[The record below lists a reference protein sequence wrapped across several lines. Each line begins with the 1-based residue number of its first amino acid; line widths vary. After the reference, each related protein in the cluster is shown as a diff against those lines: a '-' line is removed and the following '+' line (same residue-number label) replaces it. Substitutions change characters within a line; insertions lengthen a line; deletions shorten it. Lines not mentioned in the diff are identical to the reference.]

1 MSKKPSGIIDEE
13 TMRRELCTAAYLMAR
28 NRKWDLTEEDFT
40 IDENLNFT
48 HATWRGIFCKGGE
61 SVVATV
67 EIINHY
73 IEECNKPE
81 EKRDL
86 SFIHI
91 IKD

>member
-61 SVVATV
+61 TVIATV
-67 EIINHY
+67 EIINDY
-73 IEECNKPE
+73 IEVCNKPE

-91 IKD
+91 VKD

>member
-48 HATWRGIFCKGGE
+48 HATWRGIFAK
-61 SVVATV
+61 VVKLWLQQLKLLT
-67 EIINHY
+67 IILRNAISLKKNVIYH
-73 IEECNKPE
+73 
-81 EKRDL
+81 L
-86 SFIHI
+86 FTS
-91 IKD
+91 

>member
-1 MSKKPSGIIDEE
+1 MSEKQTPVKELTLQEAQDEIKPLRAKLI
-13 TMRRELCTAAYLMAR
+13 
-28 NRKWDLTEEDFT
+28 KWDLTEEDFT

-61 SVVATV
+61 TVVATV